1 MRPALVLL
9 AISAVLVSVPAM
21 AAAEDGA
28 PPAPDCADGQCRLR
42 MTADQ
47 LLKTAERLVLARRFD
62 EAKPLIAALHQAP
75 ELAMETAFLEGY
87 VAVETGDLETGVKR
101 FRAVLADHPG
111 MTRAR
116 LELARALMLQGKDKA
131 ADHHFRLAEESGDL
145 PPAVARTIYAARGL
159 IRDRRVWTVTLDLG
173 LAPDTN
179 INNATSDRTVD
190 VIFGNTSLPMTL
202 DDTARSRSGLGQTA
216 ALTTSARLR
225 LSDSLAVTADA
236 NGQAINYRG
245 KDADDIS
252 ALIAVGPELTLK
264 DGARIGVTAL
274 GARRWFG
281 GKLATSGLGGR
292 MSFQKELSGGRR
304 IGLQVEVRDQNS
316 GYGAAYGGTTYN
328 AYASYERVVR
338 RSMIASAVLFAR
350 RESLQAEAY
359 SSTEVG
365 GNLGLGGELPW
376 GVNAGLSAG
385 LSRALYDAPIPYFS
399 PDPRHDWRVNGR
411 VYLGLR
417 KVRVAGFSPSVT
429 YSYSESFSN
438 LGFYD
443 TRRHRLQF
451 GLSRFF

>member
-1 MRPALVLL
+1 MRPAILLL
-9 AISAVLVSVPAM
+9 AVAAACVSPPAM
-21 AAAEDGA
+21 AQDSA
-28 PPAPDCADGQCRLR
+28 PPPDCADGQCRMQ

-47 LLKTAERLVLARRFD
+47 LLKVAERLVLARRFD

-87 VAVETGDLETGVKR
+87 VAVETGDLSTGVKR

-116 LELARALMLQGKDKA
+116 LELARALMMQGKDKA
-131 ADHHFRLAEESGDL
+131 ADHHFRLAAESGDL
-145 PPAVARTIYAARGL
+145 PAEITRTIYAARGL
-159 IRDRRVWTVTLDLG
+159 IRDRRVWTMTLDLG

-179 INNATSDRTVD
+179 ISNATSDRTVD

-225 LSDSLAVTADA
+225 LSDRLAVTADA

-252 ALIAVGPELTLK
+252 ALIALGPELTLK
-264 DGARIGVTAL
+264 DGARVGVTAL

-304 IGLQVEVRDQNS
+304 FGLQVEVRDQES

-328 AYASYERVVR
+328 AYASYERVVS

-376 GVNAGLSAG
+376 GINGGLSAG
-385 LSRALYDAPIPYFS
+385 LSRALYDAPIAYFS
-399 PDPRHDWRVNGR
+399 SDSRHDWRVNGR

-417 KVRVAGFSPSVT
+417 NIRVAGFSPSVT

-443 TRRHRLQF
+443 TRRHRVQF
-451 GLSRFF
+451 GMSRFF

>member
-1 MRPALVLL
+1 MRPALAFL
-9 AISAVLVSVPAM
+9 AVAAAFASPPAM
-21 AAAEDGA
+21 AEDA
-28 PPAPDCADGQCRLR
+28 PPAPDCADGQCRMQ

-47 LLKTAERLVLARRFD
+47 LLKTAERLVLARRYD
-62 EAKPLIAALHQAP
+62 EARPLIAALHQAP
-75 ELAMETAFLEGY
+75 DLAMETAFLEGY

-101 FRAVLADHPG
+101 FRAVLADHPN

-116 LELARALMLQGKDKA
+116 LELARALMMQGKDKA
-131 ADHHFRLAEESGDL
+131 ADHHFRLAAESSDL
-145 PPAVARTIYAARGL
+145 PPEVARTIYAARGL

-202 DDTARSRSGLGQTA
+202 DEKARSRSGLGQTA
-216 ALTTSARLR
+216 ALTTSVRLR
-225 LSDSLAVTADA
+225 LSDTLDLTADA

-252 ALIAVGPELTLK
+252 ALVAIGPELTLK
-264 DGARIGVTAL
+264 DGARVGVAAL

-292 MSFQKELSGGRR
+292 MSFQKELAGGRR
-304 IGLQVEVRDQNS
+304 IGLQLEVRDQTS

-338 RSMIASAVLFAR
+338 QSMIASAVLFAR
-350 RESLQAEAY
+350 RESLQAKAY

-376 GVNAGLSAG
+376 GLNAGLSAG
-385 LSRALYDAPIPYFS
+385 LSRALYDEPIPYFS
-399 PDPRHDWRVNGR
+399 ADPRHDWRANGR

-417 KVRVAGFSPSVT
+417 KVRVAGFSPSVA
-429 YSYSESFSN
+429 YSYSQSFSN

-443 TRRHRLQF
+443 TRRHRVQF